1 MIAFL
6 RGTVYKIGS
15 DFVILDVNGV
25 GYKVHFNRVDQVSLN
40 SQLFLYTIQIIKED
54 AHALYG
60 FLTAQELGFFEQL
73 INVKGI
79 GPRLGLNC
87 LIASTFERLTKAIF
101 DQDVAYLKSLPGI
114 GAKTAAQ
121 IVLDLKGKLVD
132 TSEAVEKNGPIQDT
146 IEAMKALGYRLS
158 EMQGLSQALKQI
170 EHENESTRLKH
181 ALAWMN
187 AKKGGF

>member
-15 DFVILDVNGV
+15 DYVILDVNGV
-25 GYKVHFNRVDQVSLN
+25 GYKVNFNRVDQVSLM

-60 FLTAQELGFFEQL
+60 FLTSQELAFFEQL

-87 LIASTFERLTKAIF
+87 LIASSFDRLTKAIY
-101 DQDVAYLKSLPGI
+101 DQDVTFLKTLPGI

-121 IVLDLKGKLVD
+121 MVLDLKGKLVD
-132 TSEAVEKNGPIQDT
+132 TTSESQKQGPIQDT
-146 IEAMKALGYRLS
+146 IEAMKVLGYRVS
-158 EMQGLSQALKQI
+158 EMQGLANELKQV
-170 EHENESTRLKH
+170 EHESESVRLKH